1 MPSGLVVAAKLALAA
16 AACLP
21 NPEAGIRPCE
31 LVFINMENAVET
43 WFRIAFA
50 SDNEEPAKGLQ
61 GRDWRCLVMPSG
73 MR

>member
-1 MPSGLVVAAKLALAA
+1 LTSSGLVVAAKLALAA

-31 LVFINMENAVET
+31 LVSINMENAVET

-50 SDNEEPAKGLQ
+50 NDNE
-61 GRDWRCLVMPSG
+61 
-73 MR
+73 